1 MAHNNLYLFGV
12 SHRRAGFDLLSRAAF
27 SPGEQLDF
35 SRLLLET
42 PPIAEACIV
51 STCNR
56 NEVYIRTEGR
66 TLVAGELKK
75 LWRRFNPRLTER
87 DFEVFYLLENE
98 RAIDHLFRVTAG
110 MDSLIP
116 GETEIVGQV
125 KSAFRR
131 AASSSFT
138 GIYLNHLFET
148 ALQVEKRVRTQTSI
162 SVGAVS
168 VAYAAVELAQKII
181 RRMSDKKALL
191 IGSGE
196 TGQLVALHLR
206 QKGIGHIY
214 VANRTAARARKLAEK
229 FDGEAL
235 PLPDMLKVLPEV
247 DLVVGATASP
257 DYMIAESDMRPVMK
271 KRSPRPLI
279 MIDIAIPRDF
289 DPALG
294 RLENIFLHDMSSLE
308 KIVENNKTRR
318 REEFDKAEVILR
330 EETGKFLQW
339 CRGLELKPTII
350 SLRRKM
356 ENIRNGEIAKYRH
369 RVDDAHWVLVEQITR
384 GMLNKIL
391 HLPLSNLKEM
401 EGGQGEV
408 HRKISL
414 VREIFD
420 LREEENA

>member
-1 MAHNNLYLFGV
+1 MAHNNIYILGV
-12 SHRRAGFDLLSRAAF
+12 SHQRAGFDLLSRAAF
-27 SPGEQLDF
+27 SPEEQLEF
-35 SRLLLET
+35 PRILLARPL
-42 PPIAEACIV
+42 IAEACIV

-56 NEVYIRTEGR
+56 NELYVRTEGR
-66 TLVAGELKK
+66 TLTREELKK
-75 LWRRFNPRLTER
+75 CWQDFNPRLTEK
-87 DFEVFYLLENE
+87 DFESFYLWENE
-98 RAIDHLFRVTAG
+98 QAIEHLFRVTAG

-131 AASSSFT
+131 AASASFT

-196 TGQLVALHLR
+196 TGQLVALHLK

-214 VANRTAARARKLAEK
+214 VANRTGAHARTLAEK
-229 FDGEAL
+229 FSGEAL
-235 PLPDMLKVLPEV
+235 PLQDIHKVLPEV

-257 DYMIAESDMRPVMK
+257 DYMISGPMMRQVMK
-271 KRSPRPLI
+271 IRNQRPLI

-289 DPALG
+289 DPALS
-294 RLENIFLHDMSSLE
+294 RFENIFLHDMSSLE

-318 REEFDKAEVILR
+318 REEFDKAGVIIR

-356 ENIRNGEIAKYRH
+356 EDIRNGEIEKYRH
-369 RVDDAHWVLVEQITR
+369 RVDEAHWVLVEQITR
-384 GMLNKIL
+384 GLLNKIL

-408 HRKISL
+408 HRKINL

-420 LREEENA
+420 LREEENV